1 MWATR
6 DTNERGSSLHCG
18 RVLVAARSSSVQ
30 NPADPIFNYPSATL
44 TKRNGNREW
53 RIHAGKEMCLLFFW
67 RTVLYLTLLRF
78 VLFALLF
85 LLCSAGVAL
94 LCFACFPLLLVAL
107 QMKLNGHSNCIV
119 LLCFVIGEFWTVMV
133 KLG

>member
-1 MWATR
+1 
-6 DTNERGSSLHCG
+6 
-18 RVLVAARSSSVQ
+18 
-30 NPADPIFNYPSATL
+30 
-44 TKRNGNREW
+44 
-53 RIHAGKEMCLLFFW
+53 
-67 RTVLYLTLLRF
+67 
-78 VLFALLF
+78 
-85 LLCSAGVAL
+85 LLCWRCFAL

>member
-1 MWATR
+1 M
-6 DTNERGSSLHCG
+6 LCKFF
-18 RVLVAARSSSVQ
+18 LARSPNTGPLRPLQSIQ
-30 NPADPIFNYPSATL
+30 ILKNYPSATL

-53 RIHAGKEMCLLFFW
+53 RIHAGKEMYLLFFW

>member
-1 MWATR
+1 M
-6 DTNERGSSLHCG
+6 EIGSGEFMRAMRCTFWLS
-18 RVLVAARSSSVQ
+18 
-30 NPADPIFNYPSATL
+30 
-44 TKRNGNREW
+44 
-53 RIHAGKEMCLLFFW
+53 W

-78 VLFALLF
+78 DLFALLY
-85 LLCSAGVAL
+85 LLCSAGIAL